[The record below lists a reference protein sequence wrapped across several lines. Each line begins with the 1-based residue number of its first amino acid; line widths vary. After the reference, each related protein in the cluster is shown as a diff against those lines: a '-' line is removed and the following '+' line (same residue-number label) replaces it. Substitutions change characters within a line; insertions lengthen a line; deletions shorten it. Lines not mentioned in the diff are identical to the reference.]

1 MTKEEIVSFLEGLL
15 SSYGNA
21 YRELNR
27 AYYSAK
33 YGDLNTAHA
42 ALMKID
48 HVTDI
53 RKIQTAI
60 YYIRALEYR
69 KEQDND

>member
-1 MTKEEIVSFLEGLL
+1 MTEEEIVSFLEGIL

-21 YRELNR
+21 YREVNR

-33 YGDLNTAHA
+33 HGELNTAHA

-48 HVTDI
+48 HVADS

-60 YYIRALEYR
+60 YYICALEDR
-69 KEQDND
+69 KENA